1 MNDIKRYIDNDLKP
15 LALQDLVIY
24 AQNISRNYKF
34 SHIPVVEN
42 GVFMGTLLAEDIE
55 EAEANQKISD
65 FSYTLEPF
73 FVLNTTNWFE
83 VLQKFS
89 KHDAN
94 LVPVLNQNNQ
104 YIGYYNLIDVVK
116 VFTESPFLSE
126 EGNTIIVE
134 KNQAALSFSEI
145 TQIVESNNAKLLGL
159 FINNINDNIVQVTV
173 KTTPTDINAV
183 LRTFRRYDYDIV
195 SEHMDDAYINN
206 LKNRSDYL
214 DKYLNI

>member
-55 EAEANQKISD
+55 EAEANQKIID

-104 YIGYYNLIDVVK
+104 YIGYYNLMDLVK

-134 KNQAALSFSEI
+134 KIQTALSFSEI
-145 TQIVESNNAKLLGL
+145 SQIVESNNAKLLGL